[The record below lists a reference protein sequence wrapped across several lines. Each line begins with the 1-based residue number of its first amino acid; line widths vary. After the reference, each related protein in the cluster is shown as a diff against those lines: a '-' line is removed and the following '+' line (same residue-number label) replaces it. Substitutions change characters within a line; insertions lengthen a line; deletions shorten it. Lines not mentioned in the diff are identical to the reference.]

1 MTDIPATGGRFSRD
15 PKTGALTPLPDDA
28 GDQAVTAEPA
38 PDTPEPPADPQ
49 PAKSKGKA

>member
-15 PKTGALTPLPDDA
+15 PKTGALTPLPDNHEAPAALDA
-28 GDQAVTAEPA
+28 AA
-38 PDTPEPPADPQ
+38 DTPEPDAAPA